1 MDTKRLERVEDK
13 LDKVVDSIS
22 NINVTLAKQ
31 SVILEEH
38 VKRSTMLED
47 QMKPIKKHVDLVNAA
62 FKLLGLLISVGGIHG
77 LMKLFKVY

>member
-22 NINVTLAKQ
+22 NINITLAKQ
-31 SVILEEH
+31 AVVLEEH
-38 VKRSTMLED
+38 VKRSTMLEGIVT
-47 QMKPIKKHVDLVNAA
+47 PIKKRMDIGEAI
-62 FKLLGLLISVGGIHG
+62 FKLIMLLISLGGVHG